1 MLGGLLPGGASVVG
15 WSEVPDWDLA
25 YFESVYSRE
34 TGVEDFGGFVE
45 RGERNDRTDLKF
57 VSLSCGGMSDA
68 AKITFP
74 KFDNNPD

>member
-34 TGVEDFGGFVE
+34 TGVEEFGGFVE
-45 RGERNDRTDLKF
+45 RGERNVVQPQICESFLWWDER
-57 VSLSCGGMSDA
+57 C
-68 AKITFP
+68 AKVTFP